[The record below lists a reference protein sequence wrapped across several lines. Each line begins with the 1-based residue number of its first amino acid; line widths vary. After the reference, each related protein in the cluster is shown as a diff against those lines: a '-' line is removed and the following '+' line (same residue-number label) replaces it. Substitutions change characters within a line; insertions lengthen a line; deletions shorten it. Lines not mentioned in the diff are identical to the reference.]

1 MIVSK
6 AVKVVGNPHRRSRRR
21 AAANKSQRRSVRTAT
36 RNPHV
41 LTLGTLALN
50 PQRRTMAKRKR
61 TIKAR
66 AVAHGRRTVRT
77 NLGRSPAKPG
87 GGRYM
92 NLRQGRTAA
101 RNPRTRIIVRG
112 PQLRRT
118 ASNPMFFGRQ
128 MKIAEMGKVIAG
140 GLVGVGVTK
149 MIVPM
154 LPATLISNPLA
165 KGATAIVV
173 AIAAGW
179 GAGKVS
185 PEFGSAV
192 LFGGLMEAASEIL
205 SPYIPISQYTGLS
218 GGRGLRAYV
227 PAQFNEPQNPFGQLP
242 TSAGRQVTSVYRSP
256 YSSRLAA

>member
-77 NLGRSPAKPG
+77 NLGRS
-87 GGRYM
+87 M
-92 NLRQGRTAA
+92 NPRRGRTAP
-101 RNPRTRIIVRG
+101 NPRTRIIVRG

-118 ASNPMFFGRQ
+118 ARNPMFFGRQ